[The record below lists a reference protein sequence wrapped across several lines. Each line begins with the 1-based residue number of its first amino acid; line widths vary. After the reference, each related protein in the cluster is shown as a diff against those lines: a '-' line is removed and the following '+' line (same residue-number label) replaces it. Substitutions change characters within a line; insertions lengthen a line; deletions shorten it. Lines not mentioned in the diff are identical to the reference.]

1 MANKGFIFITRPNF
15 RLIVSRFEVW
25 PVAKICH
32 SIDGSRQ
39 RLHELRTISDRI
51 GVRILRLEIRHI
63 TKVTHLRST
72 ARSVVCAR
80 AYNRPRKARI
90 ESLSSGAT
98 ATAIKPAA
106 ITRPPARLFI
116 SGERRSTVLCLPI
129 GAAVRLLST
138 IPSSITDSRTS
149 TTTAYITV
157 TRMCGRA

>member
-39 RLHELRTISDRI
+39 RLHEPRTISDRI

-72 ARSVVCAR
+72 ARSAIGAR
-80 AYNRPRKARI
+80 AYNRPRKREDWVI
-90 ESLSSGAT
+90 VFRCNSDRDKTGSNN
-98 ATAIKPAA
+98 
-106 ITRPPARLFI
+106 PPTGTLVHFW
-116 SGERRSTVLCLPI
+116 
-129 GAAVRLLST
+129 
-138 IPSSITDSRTS
+138 
-149 TTTAYITV
+149 
-157 TRMCGRA
+157 